1 MPAELTWYVLRST
14 GIVAWLLLTASVV
27 GGLAL
32 RTRVLGTRA
41 RPPWL
46 LDLHR
51 GIAGLAVVFTA
62 IHVVATVVD
71 PWVDFTWVHALVPL
85 TAPWRPLAIAPGV
98 VALHLLLAI
107 QVTSLLMRRVNRR
120 VWRALHLSAV
130 PTWLLATGHLVTAGT
145 DVTNVLLGTGVL
157 LGVGTVTFPLVVRW
171 LSPRGRA
178 PRARGAQRASKPHA
192 ST

>member
-32 RTRVLGTRA
+32 RTRVLGHRA

-51 GIAGLAVVFTA
+51 GVAALAVVFTA
-62 IHVVATVVD
+62 IHVVAVVVD
-71 PWVDFTWVHALVPL
+71 PWVEFSWVQALVPL
-85 TAPWRPLAIAPGV
+85 TAEWRPWAVAPGI
-98 VALHLLLAI
+98 VAMHLLLAI
-107 QVTSLLMRRVNRR
+107 QVTSLLMRRVDRR
-120 VWRALHLSAV
+120 LWRAIHLTAV
-130 PTWLLATGHLVTAGT
+130 PAWLLATGHLVTAGT
-145 DVTNVLLGTGVL
+145 DATNVLLGAAVL
-157 LGVGTVTFPLVVRW
+157 FAVGAVTFPQVVRW

-178 PRARGAQRASKPHA
+178 PRPDRDR
-192 ST
+192 STA

>member
-1 MPAELTWYVLRST
+1 VPAELTWYVLRST

-51 GIAGLAVVFTA
+51 GISGLAVVFTV
-62 IHVVATVVD
+62 IHVVAVVVD
-71 PWVDFTWVHALVPL
+71 PWIEFTWVQVLVPL
-85 TAPWRPLAIAPGV
+85 ASEWRPWAVAPGV

-107 QVTSLLMRRVNRR
+107 QVTSLLMRHVGRR
-120 VWRALHLSAV
+120 LWRAVHLTAV
-130 PTWLLATGHLVTAGT
+130 PAWLLATGHLVTAGT
-145 DVTNVLLGTGVL
+145 DATNVLLAGGVL
-157 LGVGTVTFPLVVRW
+157 VGVGAVSFPLVVRW
-171 LSPRGRA
+171 LSPGGRV
-178 PRARGAQRASKPHA
+178 RRQRTAS
-192 ST
+192 